1 MDQFRRASQRK
12 ARLMKKLAKLAVS
25 DEGFV
30 FDPSTGDSYLMNR
43 VGTAIVRGLQRGR
56 TDDEVV
62 KDILKEFDC
71 SEEKVTRDVA
81 DFTDRLKSMH
91 LL

>member
-1 MDQFRRASQRK
+1 
-12 ARLMKKLAKLAVS
+12 MKKLAKLAVS

-43 VGTAIVRGLQRGR
+43 VGTAIVRGLQQGR
-56 TDDEVV
+56 TEEDVV

-71 SEEKVTRDVA
+71 SEEKATRDVS
-81 DFTDRLKSMH
+81 DFTDRLKTMH

>member
-1 MDQFRRASQRK
+1 
-12 ARLMKKLAKLAVS
+12 MKKLAKLAVS

-30 FDPSTGDSYLMNR
+30 FDPTTGDSYLMNR
-43 VGTAIVRGLQRGR
+43 VGTAIVRGLQQGR

-62 KDILKEFDC
+62 QDILQEFDC
-71 SEEKVTRDVA
+71 TEEKATRDVA